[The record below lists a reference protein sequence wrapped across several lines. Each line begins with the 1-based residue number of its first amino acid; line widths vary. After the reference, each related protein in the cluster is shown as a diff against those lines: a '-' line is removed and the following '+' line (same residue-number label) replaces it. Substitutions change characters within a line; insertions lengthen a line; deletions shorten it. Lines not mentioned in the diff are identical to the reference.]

1 MRRAPTRGTTASG
14 CSRSQLWCASTRSR
28 RAKTLTGST
37 NARSDTCASSR
48 GARPMI
54 DIKQALYVAET
65 ARRMGHESLTKEQMC
80 EALVALAE
88 EHERLTDELAEA
100 EVDWMEEAV

>member
-1 MRRAPTRGTTASG
+1 M
-14 CSRSQLWCASTRSR
+14 
-28 RAKTLTGST
+28 TG
-37 NARSDTCASSR
+37 
-48 GARPMI
+48 

-88 EHERLTDELAEA
+88 EHERLTDARAEA
-100 EVDWMEEAV
+100 EVGRRQDDGTDHS

>member
-1 MRRAPTRGTTASG
+1 M
-14 CSRSQLWCASTRSR
+14 
-28 RAKTLTGST
+28 
-37 NARSDTCASSR
+37 
-48 GARPMI
+48 MH
-54 DIKQALYVAET
+54 DIQQALYVAET
-65 ARRMGHESLTKEQMC
+65 ARRNGPEGLTKEQLC